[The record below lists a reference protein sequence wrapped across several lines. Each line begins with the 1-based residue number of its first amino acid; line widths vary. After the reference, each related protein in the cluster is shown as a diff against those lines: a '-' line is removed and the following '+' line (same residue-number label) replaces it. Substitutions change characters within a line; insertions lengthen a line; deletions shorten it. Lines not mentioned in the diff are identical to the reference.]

1 MVRNKDTRLSKF
13 HVSQQTL
20 LDISVDEMRADVT
33 DRSWDTQGSVTIGNI
48 SVLDHI
54 SLGKTMHI
62 LLLVCVEGVGWVV
75 KLQVYVCMCARRL

>member
-1 MVRNKDTRLSKF
+1 MVRSEDTRLSKF

-33 DRSWDTQGSVTIGNI
+33 DRSWDTQGCITIGNI

-54 SLGKTMHI
+54 SLGKTRHI
-62 LLLVCVEGVGWVV
+62 LLLVWV
-75 KLQVYVCMCARRL
+75 